1 MSATIHDLTA
11 KATERAKAT
20 SERRKPLI
28 SWSDEK
34 KQQFCEAFASSEPP
48 CIVLSRER
56 MDYGDSTTVNFNK
69 IVTMV
74 KIPYYKIIGA
84 TLDEA
89 VEREMDWLV
98 LFEGSQKYDDVEKR
112 IQHFKEQWCYD
123 TVFDCGIN
131 RSYIKGCDCSACP
144 FADNEL
150 DYSPLKN
157 VYGSVEEGIHDV
169 NRLHSHVIIGK
180 DTYVLKINQPSDKG
194 ENVTFMRLQAFRDW
208 YPEVVANTG
217 KTDNDGKPIYTGI
230 APIWLRSK
238 DRRKYEGVGFYPY
251 PVVPPPNYFNMF
263 RGLKAS
269 RMNRVPGA
277 SCERYLEHVH
287 DVICSGNDRI
297 YNYTLAWLAHLIQQP
312 GDDKPGTAI
321 AIRGPQGSG
330 KGTFTR
336 WIQSV
341 IGPSHSMKIS
351 TEERL
356 IGKFNHHLMD
366 KLFVNADE
374 CVWSGNRK
382 VAGVLK
388 ALITESPLDFEQKG
402 INAVAVDSYT
412 RVVFT
417 SNERW
422 MVPADADDRRFVVL
436 DCATTHVKDMPYYR
450 SITDDMKNG
459 GVVELYHFLMDY
471 DFKSVDIRQAPS
483 TRALILQKLQTLTSI
498 DRWWYTVLSRGS
510 FSNYEGVME
519 CAEGSEPQRCWP
531 DNPEFKVTQDLYNSY
546 KESLKGS
553 GKRVEDDET
562 FGSRLKILT
571 GVAPSRRSIQGQRR
585 RGYALPALAECRVA
599 FAKFMHST
607 EEDMDWPEA

>member
-1 MSATIHDLTA
+1 MNATIHDLTA
-11 KATERAKAT
+11 QAAKRAEAT
-20 SERRKPLI
+20 SERRKPI
-28 SWSDEK
+28 APWSEEK
-34 KQQFCEAFASSEPP
+34 KLRFREIFASVEPP
-48 CIVLSRER
+48 CIIIARER
-56 MDYGDSTTVNFNK
+56 VDYGDSTTADFNK
-69 IVTMV
+69 IVTMG
-74 KIPYYKIIGA
+74 KIPYYKLIGA

-89 VEREMDWLV
+89 VDCEMNWLV
-98 LFEGSQKYDDVEKR
+98 SFEGSQKYDDAEKR
-112 IQHFKEQWCYD
+112 IQHFKEQWVYEA
-123 TVFDCGIN
+123 VFDCNIN
-131 RSYIKGCDCSACP
+131 RSYTPGLDCSTCP
-144 FADNEL
+144 FHNNEE
-150 DYSPLKN
+150 DYAPLKN
-157 VYGSVEEGIHDV
+157 VYGSVEEGIQDI

-180 DTYVLKINQPSDKG
+180 DTYVLKINPPSDKG
-194 ENVTFMRLQAFRDW
+194 ENVTFMKLQAFRDW

-217 KTDNDGKPIYTGI
+217 KVDNDGKPIYTGL

-251 PVVPPPNYFNMF
+251 PVVTPPNYFNMF
-263 RGLKAS
+263 RGLKAA
-269 RMNRVPGA
+269 RMNSVPGA
-277 SCERYLEHVH
+277 SCGRYLGHVH
-287 DVICSGNDRI
+287 DVICNGNERI
-297 YNYTLAWLAHLIQQP
+297 YNYVLAWLAHLIQQP

-341 IGPSHSMKIS
+341 IGPAHSMKIS

-356 IGKFNHHLMD
+356 IGRFNHHLMD

-402 INAVAVDSYT
+402 INAVSVDSYT

-436 DCATTHVKDMPYYR
+436 DCATTHVKDMTYYR
-450 SITDDMKNG
+450 SIMDEMKNG
-459 GVVELYHFLMDY
+459 GVVELYNFLLYYDY
-471 DFKSVDIRQAPS
+471 ETVDIRQAPS
-483 TRALILQKLQTLTSI
+483 TRALILQKLQTLTSV

-510 FSNYEGVME
+510 FSSHDDVIEYV
-519 CAEGSEPQRCWP
+519 EGSESQAGWP
-531 DNPEFKVTQDLYNSY
+531 VNPEFKVTQDLYSSY

-562 FGSRLKILT
+562 FGSRLKALT
-571 GVAPSRRSIQGQRR
+571 GVAPSRPSIQGRR
-585 RGYALPALAECRVA
+585 PRGYALPSLPECRAA
-599 FAKFMHST
+599 FTQFVHST
-607 EEDMDWPEA
+607 TEDMEWPEA

>member
-1 MSATIHDLTA
+1 MTATLHDFCKMA
-11 KATERAKAT
+11 EEKATRET
-20 SERRKPLI
+20 EGRKPFVA
-28 SWSDEK
+28 WTEEK
-34 KQQFCEAFASSEPP
+34 QRQFREAFASSEPP
-48 CIVLSRER
+48 CIVMAREKL
-56 MDYGDSTTVNFNK
+56 DYGESKTVNFNK

-74 KIPYYKIIGA
+74 KIPYYKLIGV
-84 TLDEA
+84 TLGEA
-89 VEREMDWLV
+89 LDKEMDWLAS
-98 LFEGSQKYDDVEKR
+98 FEGSRKYDDADKH
-112 IQHFKEQWCYD
+112 IQHFKEQWAYD
-123 TVFDCGIN
+123 ATFDCGVN
-131 RSYIKGCDCSACP
+131 RSYLSGLDCSTCP
-144 FADNEL
+144 FADKEL
-150 DYSPLKN
+150 DYSPLKD
-157 VYGSVEEGIHDV
+157 VYGSVEEGIRDI

-194 ENVTFMRLQAFRDW
+194 ENVTFMKLQAFRDW

-238 DRRKYEGVGFYPY
+238 DRKKYEGVGFYPY
-251 PVVPPPNYFNMF
+251 PVVTPPNHFNMF

-269 RMNRVPGA
+269 RMDRVPGA

-287 DVICSGNDRI
+287 EVICSGNARI
-297 YNYTLAWLAHLIQQP
+297 YKYVLAWLAHLIQQP

-321 AIRGPQGSG
+321 AIRGPQGCG

-336 WIQSV
+336 WIQDI
-341 IGPSHSMKIS
+341 IGPAHSMKIS

-356 IGKFNHHLMD
+356 IGRFNHHLMD

-402 INAVAVDSYT
+402 INAVSVDSYT

-459 GVVELYHFLMDY
+459 GAVELYHFLMNY
-471 DFKSVDIRQAPS
+471 DFESVDIRQAPS
-483 TRALILQKLQTLTSI
+483 TRALILQKLQTLTSV

-510 FSNYEGVME
+510 FSSHEDVME
-519 CAEGSEPQRCWP
+519 CAEGSEPLRGWP
-531 DNPEFKVTQDLYNSY
+531 ENPEFKVTQDLYFNY

-562 FGSRLKILT
+562 FGSRLKVLT
-571 GVAPSRRSIQGQRR
+571 GVAPSRPSVQGQRR
-585 RGYALPALAECRVA
+585 RGYELPPLPECRA
-599 FAKFMHST
+599 RFGEFMHST
-607 EEDMDWPEA
+607 EDDMEWPDA

>member
-1 MSATIHDLTA
+1 MGSLHTLVEIGKARAGKDA
-11 KATERAKAT
+11 KKPIAPWTE
-20 SERRKPLI
+20 EQ
-28 SWSDEK
+28 
-34 KQQFCEAFASSEPP
+34 KQKFKELFKDSEPA
-48 CIVLSRER
+48 CIVASRT
-56 MDYGDSTTVNFNK
+56 MTDYGDNPNIDFNK
-69 IVTMV
+69 LVTMV
-74 KIPYYKIIGA
+74 KVPYYKVLGFPV
-84 TLDEA
+84 EA
-89 VEREMDWLV
+89 AIECESDWLSI
-98 LFEGSQKYDDVEKR
+98 FEGSASYDTVKKR
-112 IQHFKEQWCYD
+112 TQHFKEQWS
-123 TVFDCGIN
+123 FDGAFSCAVN
-131 RSYIKGCDCSACP
+131 RSYIKGVDCSGCP
-144 FADNEL
+144 FNEHVE
-150 DYSPLKN
+150 DYTPLKN
-157 VYGSVEEGIHDV
+157 VYGSVEEGIQDI

-180 DTYVLKINQPSDKG
+180 DTYVLKINPPSDKG
-194 ENVTFMRLQAFRDW
+194 DNVTFMKLQAFRDW

-217 KTDNDGKPIYTGI
+217 KVDNDGKPIYTGL

-238 DRRKYEGVGFYPY
+238 DRRKYDGVGFYPY
-251 PVVPPPNYFNMF
+251 PVVTPPNYFNMF
-263 RGLKAS
+263 RGLKAA
-269 RMNRVPGA
+269 RMNSVPGA
-277 SCERYLEHVH
+277 SCGRYLEHVH
-287 DVICSGNDRI
+287 DVICSGNERI
-297 YNYTLAWLAHLIQQP
+297 YNYVLAWLAHLIQQP

-341 IGPSHSMKIS
+341 IGPAHSMKIS

-366 KLFVNADE
+366 KIFVNADE

-402 INAVAVDSYT
+402 INAVSVDSYT

-436 DCATTHVKDMPYYR
+436 DCATTHVKDMTYYR
-450 SITDDMKNG
+450 SIMDDMKNG
-459 GVVELYHFLMDY
+459 GVVELYNFLLHYDY
-471 DFKSVDIRQAPS
+471 ESVDIHQAPS
-483 TRALILQKLQTLTSI
+483 TRALILQKLQTLTSV

-510 FSNYEGVME
+510 FSSHDGVME
-519 CAEGSEPQRCWP
+519 CVEEGEPQTGWP
-531 DNPEFKVTQDLYNSY
+531 VNPEFKVTQDLYSSY

-562 FGSRLKILT
+562 FGSRLKDLT
-571 GVAPSRRSIQGQRR
+571 GVTPSRRSIQGQRR
-585 RGYALPALAECRVA
+585 RRGFALPSLPECRAA
-599 FAKFMHST
+599 FTRFMHST